1 MNKLLL
7 KRTCFTILFFLTG
20 PFLWAQTDPSNHL
33 LLSMRLMRSHDKI
46 YVVMTVCIV
55 ILIVL
60 FLYLIRIDNKVSKK
74 EKVSLK
80 FNFNKP

>member
-7 KRTCFTILFFLTG
+7 RRTCLTILSFLTA
-20 PFLWAQTDPSNHL
+20 PLLWAQTDSTKSSSSIDEAL
-33 LLSMRLMRSHDKI
+33 RSHDKI

-74 EKVSLK
+74 EKSL
-80 FNFNKP
+80 

>member
-7 KRTCFTILFFLTG
+7 KRICFTVLFFLSA
-20 PFLWAQTDPSNHL
+20 PALWAQDTQSSSTIDQAL
-33 LLSMRLMRSHDKI
+33 RSHDKI

-55 ILIVL
+55 ILIAL

-74 EKVSLK
+74 EKSL
-80 FNFNKP
+80 